1 MFVPRKPCEPKK
13 SIVLFLIKGP
23 TFTTAYDEQY
33 SELGSDFRGNRVDY
47 RMNPKNSPT
56 SIFLTCYNGK
66 YVDCM
71 GSQVGVFTELVNF
84 NRDSDIY
91 GFWG

>member
-1 MFVPRKPCEPKK
+1 M
-13 SIVLFLIKGP
+13 IKGP
-23 TFTTAYDEQY
+23 TYTTANDEQY

-56 SIFLTCYNGK
+56 SIFLACYNGK

-71 GSQVGVFTELVNF
+71 GSQVGVFVKLVNF
-84 NRDSDIY
+84 NGDSDIY
-91 GFWG
+91 GF

>member
-1 MFVPRKPCEPKK
+1 MKFNN
-13 SIVLFLIKGP
+13 IFLIKGP
-23 TFTTAYDEQY
+23 TYTTANDEQY
-33 SELGSDFRGNRVDY
+33 SELGSDFRGIRVDY
-47 RMNPKNSPT
+47 KMNPKNSPT
-56 SIFLTCYNGK
+56 SIFLPCYNGK

-91 GFWG
+91 GF